1 MNNLRYTLGL
11 DIGIGSV
18 GWAVLQND
26 AHGEPMKIVD
36 LGVRVFERAE
46 QPKTGA
52 SLAAPR
58 REARSARRRIRRR
71 RHRKERIKQLIHDA
85 GIMTRDEINILFQN
99 SGFERSV
106 YELRPYALDH
116 LLTREELVRLLI
128 HYAQRRGYKSNSTAE
143 AAKDAREA
151 GRVKAALSENKAR
164 MESGSYRTIGEM
176 LWLDPEFRTT
186 ASDGSV
192 ILKVRNS
199 ADSYKLTQDRSEVV
213 TEIRLVLEQQIA
225 MGSAFVTTPFMEK
238 YLAIFESQ
246 RNFDAGPGGNSPYGG
261 AQIENMV
268 GKCTFE
274 PHEFRAAKA
283 SYTFEYFRLLQ
294 ELNHLKLQ
302 RSGQPSES
310 LTPQQREIIIA
321 ASMKS
326 PGLTYA
332 QIRSKLDLDSSV
344 TFNAL
349 YYGSKTIAEQEK
361 KKFGHMQAYHKMR
374 QALDHVQKD
383 AIQSLSIAERDA
395 IGWILSVY
403 KSDDN
408 RRTALLEAGIP
419 EAYIPALLELS
430 FSKFGN
436 LSCVA
441 MQKLTPYLEKGETY
455 DKAVLAVYGK
465 SVLQYTKKS
474 TLSLQDIEPITNPVV
489 RRAVSQSIKVI
500 NAIVRKYGP
509 PEAIRIELAREMNR
523 NFDERNKLHK
533 KQEENRA
540 NNERKREQIREYKQR
555 SGLGDPT
562 GLDIV
567 KFKLY
572 EEQDGICLYSGKNLD
587 IERLFEPGYVDVD
600 HIIPYSISFDDSYNN
615 KVLVCSAENRQ
626 KGNRLPYAY
635 MGNDA
640 ERWSQFET
648 LVNTKIRSVKK
659 KHNLLLKSLSDDQ
672 QKSFRQR
679 NLVDTQYL
687 SRVVYRLVADHLEF
701 AESAG
706 KRPVETVNGV
716 ITAQVRSRL
725 GIDKIRE
732 NGDGHHAVDAAV
744 IACIT
749 PGMVQKI
756 TRYAQQRERYYMTA
770 GGYVDAE
777 TGELLSRK
785 DYDEKYAPSFPAPW
799 PQFRQELEARVSE
812 DPSAAISRLNLAT
825 YDSDEELRPIFV
837 SKMPNHKVTGAAH
850 KETIR
855 SAKVP
860 GKTVTKT
867 PLSKLKLDKNGEIAG
882 YYNPNS
888 DRLLY
893 EALKA
898 RLMQFGGSG
907 EKAFAEPF
915 HKPKADGTPGPLVS
929 KVKIVEPSTLNLSV
943 NGGVAAHDSMVR
955 LDVFRVEGEG
965 YYVVPIYVADTKK
978 KELPDRA
985 VVAHK
990 PYDQWKLMQEESFVF
1005 SLYAGDLIYI
1015 EGKKPMVLSAV
1026 KGHTGEQQIVRENGL
1041 FYYTG
1046 CDIAAGAIGI
1056 TTHDRG
1062 YKIGGLGVKQ
1072 LPLMVKY
1079 QVDVLGE
1086 YHPVK
1091 LPEKRMS
1098 F

>member
-1 MNNLRYTLGL
+1 MDNVRYTLGL
-11 DIGIGSV
+11 DIGIASV

-26 AHGEPMKIVD
+26 EKREPIKIID

-71 RHRKERIKQLIHDA
+71 RHRKERIKWLIESE
-85 GIMTRDEINILFQN
+85 GIMTAGEIQKLFEN
-99 SGFERSV
+99 SGCGKSV

-116 LLTREELVRLLI
+116 LLEKEELVRLLI
-128 HYAQRRGYKSNSTAE
+128 HYAQRRGYHSNSTAE
-143 AAKDAREA
+143 AAKDAKET
-151 GRVKAALSENKAR
+151 GLVKVALSETKAR
-164 MESGSYRTIGEM
+164 MEKGGYRTIGEM
-176 LWLDPEFRTT
+176 LWKDPEFREVAPDGTT
-186 ASDGSV
+186 
-192 ILKVRNS
+192 ILKVRNT
-199 ADSYKLTQDRSEVV
+199 AGSYKLTQERNEVIREIKMVLTHQIELGSLYV
-213 TEIRLVLEQQIA
+213 TQSFA
-225 MGSAFVTTPFMEK
+225 EK
-238 YLAIFESQ
+238 YLSIFESQ

-261 AQIENMV
+261 NQIENMV
-268 GKCTFE
+268 GHCTFE
-274 PHEFRAAKA
+274 TDQFRAAKA

-302 RSGQPSES
+302 RAGMPSEP
-310 LTPQQREIIIA
+310 LTPQQRETVISA
-321 ASMKS
+321 VMKS
-326 PGLTYA
+326 PGLTYG
-332 QIRSKLDLDSSV
+332 QLRTKLELDDDV
-344 TFNAL
+344 TFNSL
-349 YYGSKTIAEQEK
+349 YYGSKPVAEQEK

-374 QALDHVQKD
+374 QALDRVQKG
-383 AIQSLSIAERDA
+383 AIQTLSTQERDV

-408 RRTALLEAGIP
+408 RIAALREAAIP
-419 EAYIPALLELS
+419 ETFIPALLELS

-436 LSCVA
+436 LSCAA

-455 DKAVLAVYGK
+455 DKAVLAAYGK
-465 SVLQYTKKS
+465 AVNTHERKR
-474 TLSLQDIEPITNPVV
+474 TLSINDIEPITNPVV
-489 RRAVSQSIKVI
+489 RRAVSQTIKVI
-500 NAIVRKYGP
+500 NAIVRKYGA
-509 PEAIRIELAREMNR
+509 PEAIRVELAREMSR
-523 NFDERNKLHK
+523 NFDERNKLK
-533 KQEENRA
+533 KRQEENRA
-540 NNERKREQIREYKQR
+540 VNEQKRSQIREYK
-555 SGLGDPT
+555 SGEPT

-572 EEQDGICLYSGKNLD
+572 EEQGGICLYSGKSLSL
-587 IERLFEPGYVDVD
+587 ERLFEPGYVDVD

-635 MGNDA
+635 LGGDVQ
-640 ERWSQFET
+640 RWNKFET
-648 LVNTKIRSVKK
+648 LVNAKIRSQKK
-659 KHNLLLKSLSDDQ
+659 RQNLLRKSITEE
-672 QKSFRQR
+672 QKQNFRQR

-687 SRVVYRLVADHLEF
+687 SRVVYRILSEHMEF
-701 AESAG
+701 AEGAG
-706 KRPVETVNGV
+706 KKPVETVNGV
-716 ITAQVRSRL
+716 ITAHVRSRL

-756 TRYAQQRERYYMTA
+756 TRYAQHRERFYMMD
-770 GGYVDAE
+770 GSYVDTE
-777 TGELLSRK
+777 TGELLSKR
-785 DYDEKYAPSFPAPW
+785 DYDEKYSPKFPAPW

-812 DPSAAISRLNLAT
+812 DPATAIRDLRLAT
-825 YDSDEELRPIFV
+825 YDSDEEIRPIFV

-850 KETIR
+850 KETVR
-855 SAKVP
+855 SAKLP

-867 PLSKLKLDKNGEIAG
+867 PITKLKLDKDGEIAG
-882 YYNPNS
+882 YYNPES
-888 DRLLY
+888 DLLLY

-898 RLMQFGGSG
+898 RLKQYGGSG
-907 EKAFAEPF
+907 EKAFAQPF
-915 HKPKADGTPGPLVS
+915 HKPKADGTPGPVVN
-929 KVKIVEPSTLNLSV
+929 KVKIQEPSTLNLSI

-955 LDVFRVEGEG
+955 LDVFFVEGEG

-978 KELPDRA
+978 KGLPDRA

-990 PYDQWKLMQEESFVF
+990 DYDNWKIMKDENFVF
-1005 SLYAGDLIYI
+1005 SLYAGDLVYI
-1015 EGKKPMVLSAV
+1015 EGKKTLVLSAV
-1026 KGHTGEQQIVRENGL
+1026 KGHTGEQKIVRESGL

-1046 CDIAAGAIGI
+1046 CNISTGAIGI

-1062 YKIGGLGVKQ
+1062 YEIGGLGVKQ
-1072 LPLMVKY
+1072 LPKIIKY

-1091 LPEKRMS
+1091 LPEKRLT